1 MSVSFR
7 ALTLAIAIG
16 LFAVADSAAPVD
28 PAPVVER
35 GKCVENCV

>member
-7 ALTLAIAIG
+7 ALILAIAIG
-16 LFAVADSAAPVD
+16 LFAVAASAAPIN
-28 PAPVVER
+28 PPPVVER